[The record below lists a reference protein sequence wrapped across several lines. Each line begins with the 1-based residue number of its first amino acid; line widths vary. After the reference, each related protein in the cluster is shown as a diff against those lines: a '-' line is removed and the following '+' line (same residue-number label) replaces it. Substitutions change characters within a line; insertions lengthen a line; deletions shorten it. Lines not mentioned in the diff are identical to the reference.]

1 MQVQNT
7 LLFCD
12 LYTVFIIRLWCTI
25 ICLEEILIK
34 RWSICHCPSR
44 DEIGRYLKK
53 NQTIKL
59 KLSEILWHEL
69 FKMIIPF
76 TVWNKDVL
84 LFVGHNL
91 KTVWDLNFTVT
102 SPVFRIYLP
111 KDCIQN
117 KVLRWDDAAS
127 QPPPH
132 IFIRGHTLKT
142 VWMLSFPPFYS
153 ICNVYRLQQMTCSL
167 SSMLTIKHLST
178 NMGKTTLS

>member
-12 LYTVFIIRLWCTI
+12 LYTVFIIRLWCTM
-25 ICLEEILIK
+25 ICLEETLIK

-53 NQTIKL
+53 IRPQNWNNL
-59 KLSEILWHEL
+59 KFFGM
-69 FKMIIPF
+69 FKIIIPF

-84 LFVGHNL
+84 LFVRHNL

-102 SPVFRIYLP
+102 SPVFRICLP

-142 VWMLSFPPFYS
+142 VWMLSFPLFYS

-178 NMGKTTLS
+178 NTGKTTLSW